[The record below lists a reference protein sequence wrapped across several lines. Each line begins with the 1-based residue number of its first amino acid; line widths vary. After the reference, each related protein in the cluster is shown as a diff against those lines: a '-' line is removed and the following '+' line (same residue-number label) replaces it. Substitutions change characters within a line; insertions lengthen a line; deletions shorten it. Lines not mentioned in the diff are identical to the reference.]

1 MVQMNKN
8 EFLGIDV
15 STLPEKEVEVLI
27 DIVPKVECKNKLVQK
42 IFTKLFGYKPIYEV
56 RKAKVLE
63 MKSEDCKF
71 ETKNITI
78 DMKNGEVINEGI

>member
-1 MVQMNKN
+1 MN
-8 EFLGIDV
+8 EFLGIDI
-15 STLPEKEVEVLI
+15 STLPEKDVEVLI
-27 DIVPKVECKNKLVQK
+27 DIVPKVKCKNILLQR
-42 IFTKLFGYKPIYEV
+42 IFTKLFGYKPIYEI

-71 ETKNITI
+71 KTGNITI